1 MKRLLLLGALALFA
15 FTASAQSEAP
25 ACSEKE
31 KTEKVC
37 AKTGKKCS
45 ETCANKKTGT
55 CCEGK
60 SDAEKKACCSKD
72 GDKKSCSKGGEK
84 KACCSKDADKKSCS
98 KEGEKKTCSKEGE
111 KSSCSK
117 TCTKSGNAAPAKE
130 EKTKGDKKTKTKTV
144 GMSK

>member
-15 FTASAQSEAP
+15 FTSYAQSDTKTS
-25 ACSEKE
+25 SEKE

-45 ETCANKKTGT
+45 ETCTNKKTGT

-60 SDAEKKACCSKD
+60 KESDKKACRSKDTDKKACCSKD
-72 GDKKSCSKGGEK
+72 GDKKSCSKDG
-84 KACCSKDADKKSCS
+84 D
-98 KEGEKKTCSKEGE
+98 

-117 TCTKSGNAAPAKE
+117 TCAKTGNSTQSRGD
-130 EKTKGDKKTKTKTV
+130 KTQGAKKTKTKTA
-144 GMSK
+144 GLSK